1 MTNQNQVDKESG
13 RCNQLDDKD
22 HLDEFELNYQEA
34 VYQQEYK
41 MVAYDNVSPLRERHK
56 NCN

>member
-1 MTNQNQVDKESG
+1 MTNQNQVGKESG

-22 HLDEFELNYQEA
+22 YLDEFEVNYQEA

-41 MVAYDNVSPLRERHK
+41 RVAYDSVSPLRERHK
-56 NCN
+56 EL

>member
-1 MTNQNQVDKESG
+1 MTNQNQVGKESG

-22 HLDEFELNYQEA
+22 YPDEFEVNYQEA

-41 MVAYDNVSPLRERHK
+41 RVAYDSVSPLRERHK
-56 NCN
+56 EL